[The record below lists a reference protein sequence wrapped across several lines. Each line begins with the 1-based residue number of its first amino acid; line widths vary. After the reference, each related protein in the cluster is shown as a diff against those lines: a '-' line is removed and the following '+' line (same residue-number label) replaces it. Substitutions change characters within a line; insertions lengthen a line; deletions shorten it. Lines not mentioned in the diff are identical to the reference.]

1 LKSRFVHRFIFLLMA
16 GIAVCLGSLQA
27 EDPAAENPG
36 AQLAPIPPMG
46 WMSWNNFGPNMNEIL
61 LKQMAEAMV
70 SSGMREAGFR
80 YLCIDDYWQG
90 KRDAQGILQPDHS
103 KFPHGIKALA
113 DYVHSK
119 GLKLGIYSDAAEL
132 TCEKQPASFGY
143 EEKDAAT
150 FASWGVDYLK
160 YDYCFAPEDQ
170 ETAIK
175 RYSAMAQALRKTG
188 RPIVFSI
195 CEWGPRKPWLWGAKA
210 GGQLWRTTWDIREI
224 WHSGKYDASMAGI
237 LNILDQQVGLE
248 KYSGPGRWND
258 PDMLVVG
265 LYGKGKYTSPKGYP
279 SCTETEYRSQMSLW
293 CLLAA
298 PLMATNDLRGMNAAT
313 REILTNKEV
322 TAIDQDPLGKQA
334 GRIAKTGELEVWA
347 RDLKDG
353 SKAVGLLNCDDK
365 SDCKVKVTWQQLGI
379 QGKRTVRDLWA
390 HQDLGIFQE
399 KFEAKVPSHAVLLLK
414 IMAP

>member
-1 LKSRFVHRFIFLLMA
+1 
-16 GIAVCLGSLQA
+16 
-27 EDPAAENPG
+27 
-36 AQLAPIPPMG
+36 MG
-46 WMSWNNFGPNMNEIL
+46 WMSWNNFGPNMNEML
-61 LKQMAEAMV
+61 LRQMADAMV

-80 YLCIDDYWQG
+80 YLCLDDYWQG
-90 KRDAQGILQPDHS
+90 KRDSQGVLQPDPA

-119 GLKLGIYSDAAEL
+119 GLKIGIYSDAAEL
-132 TCEKQPASFGY
+132 TCEKQPASFGH

-150 FASWGVDYLK
+150 FAAWGIDYLK

-170 ETAIK
+170 RTAIT
-175 RYSAMAQALRKTG
+175 RYTAMAQALRRTG

-224 WHSGKYDASMAGI
+224 WHSVKYDASTAGI
-237 LNILDQQVGLE
+237 LDILDQQVGLE

-265 LYGKGKYTSPKGYP
+265 LNGKGKYTSLRGYP

-298 PLMATNDLRGMNAAT
+298 PLMATNDLRSMDAAA
-313 REILTNKEV
+313 REILTNREV
-322 TAIDQDPLGKQA
+322 TAIDQDPLGQQA
-334 GRIAKTGELEVWA
+334 SRIAKEKDLEVWA
-347 RDLKDG
+347 RSLSDG
-353 SKAVGLLNCDDK
+353 AKAVGLLNRAEGAARK
-365 SDCKVKVTWQQLGI
+365 IKVTWNQLGL
-379 QGKRTVRDLWA
+379 QGKQKVRDLWG
-390 HQDLGIFQE
+390 HKDLGVFQDQ
-399 KFEAKVPSHAVLLLK
+399 FEAAVSSHAVLLLK
-414 IMAP
+414 IQKP

>member
-1 LKSRFVHRFIFLLMA
+1 MNSRFFHRRMLLLMA
-16 GIAVCLGSLQA
+16 SIVIGHGGLQSV
-27 EDPAAENPG
+27 DPAAENPG
-36 AQLAPIPPMG
+36 AQLAPTPPMG
-46 WMSWNNFGPNMNEIL
+46 WMSWNNFGPNMNETL
-61 LKQMAEAMV
+61 LKEMADAMV

-80 YLCIDDYWQG
+80 YVCIDDYWQG
-90 KRDAQGILQPDHS
+90 KRDPQGVLQPDPA

-119 GLKLGIYSDAAEL
+119 GLKIGIYSDAAEL

-150 FASWGVDYLK
+150 FASWGIDYLK

-170 ETAIK
+170 QTAIT
-175 RYSAMAQALRKTG
+175 RYTAMAQALRKTG

-224 WHSGKYDASMAGI
+224 WYSGKYDDYTAGI
-237 LNILDQQVGLE
+237 LDILDQQVGLE
-248 KYSGPGRWND
+248 KFSGPGGWND

-265 LYGKGKYTSPKGYP
+265 LHGKGKYTTPAGY
-279 SCTETEYRSQMSLW
+279 SACTEAEYRSQMSLW

-298 PLMATNDLRGMNAAT
+298 PLMATNDLRSMNAVT
-313 REILTNKEV
+313 REILTNREV

-334 GRIAKTGELEVWA
+334 SRIAKEGDLEIWA
-347 RDLKDG
+347 RDLADG
-353 SKAVGLLNCDDK
+353 SKAVGLLNRTDGTTRNL
-365 SDCKVKVTWQQLGI
+365 KVTWNQLGLR
-379 QGKRTVRDLWA
+379 GKQKARDLWA
-390 HQDLGIFQE
+390 HKDLGVFQDQL
-399 KFEAKVPSHAVLLLK
+399 EAMVSPHAVLLLK
-414 IMAP
+414 IQRL